1 MPLTVLV
8 VQKIVQPSACTD
20 WQRLLPL
27 HFGKV
32 QQLDQ
37 IFQWPAEGSGQPHIA
52 HQFPEWKI

>member
-52 HQFPEWKI
+52 HQFPE